1 MYQQSSI
8 TLRCIVNAY
17 ILKFQKWNHSHK
29 VANSQSRS
37 DRFLRWPGEQNPW
50 TLRWRRYSWSW
61 TGLELTEFRCSL
73 TETFHSIV
81 SLKRKHFLTE
91 FRALPALVV
100 PAVPSTVMVTDL
112 KTFFDAMV
120 GLSGSRSDSS
130 LSFGETRERL
140 ELKHLKSRNFVRATS
155 KKRHSGGLETL
166 KHYNKLSI
174 SPPQARKNG

>member
-50 TLRWRRYSWSW
+50 TPRWRRYSWSW

-81 SLKRKHFLTE
+81 SLKRKRFLTE

-100 PAVPSTVMVTDL
+100 LAVPSTVIDRDRFVDIL
-112 KTFFDAMV
+112 WRH
-120 GLSGSRSDSS
+120 GR
-130 LSFGETRERL
+130 
-140 ELKHLKSRNFVRATS
+140 FVRI
-155 KKRHSGGLETL
+155 
-166 KHYNKLSI
+166 SI
-174 SPPQARKNG
+174 RFLAEFRRDPGAARTESSQFSQLRASNE